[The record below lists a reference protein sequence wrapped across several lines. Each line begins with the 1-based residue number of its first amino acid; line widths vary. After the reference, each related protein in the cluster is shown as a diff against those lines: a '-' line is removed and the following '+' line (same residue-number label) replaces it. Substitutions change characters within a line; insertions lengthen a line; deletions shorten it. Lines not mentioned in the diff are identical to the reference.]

1 MIRSVLVAGAI
12 AVVLAASPRTVFD
25 LDRFLVPKELALH
38 ATAVIAGLWALRAM
52 RRTRHDWLLLG
63 YLALSAV
70 SALFATNKWLGL
82 RALAIS
88 ASGLVLFWAARAVR
102 DAGHERALLNGLAFA
117 VVLAAA
123 TSLLQAYGVRVIFF
137 AVNRAPGGTLGNR
150 NFVAHLAAIGLPLC
164 LLAALRAKRFFIAA
178 IGVAIVTAAL
188 VLTRSRAGWLA
199 AAVALSI
206 FFVLAVREHGRRLL
220 AILAIAAAGAGA
232 ALIIPNAL
240 RWRSDNP
247 YLESV
252 TGVVDYERG
261 SGRGRL
267 VQYEHSLLMAARHP
281 LLGVGPGNWPVVYP
295 KHAARNDPALSDSDA
310 GMTSNPWP
318 SSDWVAFVAERGL
331 AAAVLLALFFLRL
344 LKRDATLL
352 ATLAAVIIAG
362 LFDAVLLL
370 PAPALI
376 AWTALGVLSEREA
389 IDVPL
394 PLAGEGAAKRR
405 VRVAAPFVIL
415 ISLLGLVRSAAQLTA
430 MEIYATTGE
439 RAALERAARIDPG
452 SYRLHMRLARGGRRR
467 CEHALTAHALFPSAQ
482 AALDASRGCRP

>member
-1 MIRSVLVAGAI
+1 
-12 AVVLAASPRTVFD
+12 
-25 LDRFLVPKELALH
+25 
-38 ATAVIAGLWALRAM
+38 
-52 RRTRHDWLLLG
+52 
-63 YLALSAV
+63 
-70 SALFATNKWLGL
+70 
-82 RALAIS
+82 
-88 ASGLVLFWAARAVR
+88 VLFWAARAVR
-102 DAGHERALLNGLAFA
+102 EAGHERALLNGLALA
-117 VVLAAA
+117 VVIAAA
-123 TSLLQAYGVRVIFF
+123 TSLLQAYGVRTIFF
-137 AVNRAPGGTLGNR
+137 AINRAPGGTLGNR
-150 NFVAHLAAIGLPLC
+150 NFVAHLAAIGLPLS
-164 LLAALRAKRFFIAA
+164 LLAALRARRFFIAA
-178 IGVAIVTAAL
+178 TGVAVVTAAL

-199 AAVALSI
+199 AAVAVAI
-206 FFVLAVREHGRRLL
+206 FFVLAVREHGRRVI

-281 LLGVGPGNWPVVYP
+281 LFGVGPGNWPVVYP
-295 KHAARNDPALSDSDA
+295 VHAARSDPSLSDSEA

-352 ATLAAVIIAG
+352 ATLAAVIVAG

-376 AWTALGVLSEREA
+376 AWTAFGALCSDRLQPVDSVDPVRDGRLKPVATLVVVICILGA
-389 IDVPL
+389 
-394 PLAGEGAAKRR
+394 
-405 VRVAAPFVIL
+405 F
-415 ISLLGLVRSAAQLTA
+415 RSAAQLTA
-430 MEIYATTGE
+430 MEVYATTSD
-439 RAALERAARIDPG
+439 RASLERAARIDPG
-452 SYRLHMRLARGGRRR
+452 SYRLQMRLARGGRRR
-467 CEHALTAHALFPSAQ
+467 CEHALAAHALFPNAQ
-482 AALDASRGCRP
+482 AALDASRGCR